1 MTIDDE
7 TLMAFA
13 DGVLAEP
20 QFSEIAA
27 AVEADEAIA
36 ARLHALVL
44 GKDAAR
50 AAFAPLLEQPV
61 PSSLRRSV
69 EAAIRAN
76 ARPARH
82 PWSPRTLQLAA
93 AAAIAVAFA
102 APAGYLLGT
111 AGTSSTPG
119 SIAVAGLNAPAALAA
134 ALDTV
139 AAGAEAAVTADTTM
153 VAIAT
158 FADGTG
164 TICREVELLG
174 PSASVVVACRDGET
188 WGVRLTVA
196 IPSTDGFYLPAGGLD
211 AAGAYLTAIN
221 AGPPLSPEAERA
233 ALPGIGAP

>member
-13 DGVLAEP
+13 DGELAEP
-20 QFSEIAA
+20 RFSEVAG
-27 AVEADEAIA
+27 AVEADEALA

-69 EAAIRAN
+69 EAAIRTN
-76 ARPARH
+76 ARPARRS
-82 PWSPRTLQLAA
+82 WSPRTLQLAA
-93 AAAIAVAFA
+93 AAAIAVVFA

-111 AGTSSTPG
+111 GTSGTPD
-119 SIAVAGLNAPAALAA
+119 SIAVAGLDAPPALAT

-139 AAGAEAAVTADTTM
+139 ASGAEAAVTDDTTM

-158 FADGTG
+158 FADGAG

-174 PSASVVVACRDGET
+174 PSASVVVACRDEGT
-188 WGVRLTVA
+188 WAVRLAVA
-196 IPSTDGFYLPAGGLD
+196 IPSSDGYYLPAGGLD

-221 AGPPLSPEAERA
+221 AGPPLSPAAERA
-233 ALPGIGAP
+233 ALPEIR